1 LPSLG
6 GFIIMFVR
14 TENFRTFMTLYPIVS
29 FIIFVHIVLWGLTYF
44 PFDTGKWLMEQMV
57 GFNYLI
63 KTGEY
68 WRLVTPIFLHGHFSH
83 FLFNSISLIIFGPA
97 LERMMG
103 KSRFVI
109 AYLGSGILANL
120 ATYFIETLMY
130 SHVGSSGAIFGLFG
144 IYAYLVVFR
153 KERINPINSQMIMTI
168 LIIGLI
174 MTFLNSNI
182 NITAHLFGFLAGGI
196 LAPFLIPKHLIAAQD
211 TNFRKEIDISKPTWS
226 IKSIVWMLFIA
237 LVILGILSKI

>member
-1 LPSLG
+1 
-6 GFIIMFVR
+6 MFVR
-14 TENFRTFMTLYPIVS
+14 TENLRTFMTLYPIVS
-29 FIIFVHIVLWGLTYF
+29 FIIFIHMVLWVITFF
-44 PFDTGKWLMEQMV
+44 PFDTGNWLMKQMI

-83 FLFNSISLIIFGPA
+83 FFFNSITLILFGPA

-103 KSRFVI
+103 KSRFAI
-109 AYLGSGILANL
+109 AYLGAGILANF
-120 ATYFIETLMY
+120 ATYFLEPLMY
-130 SHVGSSGAIFGLFG
+130 SHLGSSGALFGLFG

-153 KERINPINSQMIMTI
+153 KETLNQINSQMIMTI

-182 NITAHLFGFLAGGI
+182 NIIAHLFGFLSGGI
-196 LAPFLIPKHLIAAQD
+196 LAPFLIPKHLIADQD
-211 TNFRKEIDISKPTWS
+211 FRNQINISKPTWS
-226 IKSIVWMLFIA
+226 IKSVAWVIFIA
-237 LVILGILSKI
+237 LVILGIFSKI